1 MTTPAIIAGAIR
13 RQKILNVL
21 LEHGPLTVAELAKLT
36 GTTHRQCGADLNTA
50 KVRSEVGY
58 DAGKTRN
65 TGKWFAIARIATFAD
80 PKQYASKAREY
91 ALRRMQDKVNE
102 KTVPGLRVIRLLDKP
117 ARQVGSGGQ
126 CAGRSYSTL
135 QCNFSEKGLHL

>member
-21 LEHGPLTVAELAKLT
+21 LEHGPLMLAELAALVGET
-36 GTTHRQCGADLNTA
+36 RDRCGSDLNTA
-50 KVRSEVGY
+50 QARGEVEYVPGTHRKNGRWM
-58 DAGKTRN
+58 AV
-65 TGKWFAIARIATFAD
+65 ARIATFAD
-80 PKQYASKAREY
+80 PKRYASKQREHM
-91 ALRRMQDKVNE
+91 LRRIQDKAAE
-102 KTVPGLRVIRLLDKP
+102 KSIPGLRVIRLLDKP

-135 QCNFSEKGLHL
+135 QCNFNERSVRL